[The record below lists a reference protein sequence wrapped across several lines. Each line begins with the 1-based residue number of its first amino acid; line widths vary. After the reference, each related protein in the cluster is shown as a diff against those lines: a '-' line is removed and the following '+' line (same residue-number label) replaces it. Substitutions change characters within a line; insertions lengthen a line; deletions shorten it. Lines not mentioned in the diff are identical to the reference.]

1 MNITLILLKNQIGEK
16 PTNITEEYSYDNDK
30 KAIEIICNSYKNHLS
45 ILKIRSEIT
54 VKENSTNSTI
64 FSPVNRDE
72 VKQCLQKLNPR
83 KAIGQD
89 KIPPALIKMA
99 AEPLSIPLSIAINN
113 SFKYNIFPSNAKVA
127 YVKPLDKKT
136 EDKHCISNFR
146 PVSILNTFS
155 KIYEMFAKNLLVS
168 NIEEFFSPFLAAYRK
183 SYITQHVLI
192 MVEEWKEN
200 LDNNFIV
207 GAILN
212 DLSKAFDGI
221 PHDLLIA
228 KFSAY
233 GLNSDSLCYIY
244 SYLKDRKQCVQIN
257 NEQSEFDTIIS
268 GVPQGSIFGPILYNI
283 FFNDF
288 FFFIPKASVHNF
300 ADDNTLASFA
310 STLKELLPILESE
323 CEAAINWLHNNKMIV
338 NPDKFQVILLDKRG
352 SDNTNIE
359 LKIGTEKIKST
370 LSVKLLGVHIDDKLN
385 FNNHINKLCKSAGN
399 QLNALTRLK
408 SFLGLKERAVLV
420 KSFIYSNFD
429 HCPLV

>member
-1 MNITLILLKNQIGEK
+1 MNKHYIKIIEKSGGEK
-16 PTNITEEYSYDNDK
+16 PTNITEEYSFDNDK
-30 KAIEIICNSYKNHLS
+30 KAIEIICNSYKNHPS

-54 VKENSTNSTI
+54 VKENSINDTI

-99 AEPLSIPLSIAINN
+99 AESLSTHLSIAINN

-127 YVKPLDKKT
+127 CVKPLDKKT

-183 SYITQHVLI
+183 SYSTQHVLI
-192 MVEEWKEN
+192 RMVEERKET

-207 GAILN
+207 GAVLT
-212 DLSKAFDGI
+212 DLSKAFDCI

-228 KFSAY
+228 KLSAY

-244 SYLKDRKQCVQIN
+244 SYLEDRKQCVQIN
-257 NEQSEFDTIIS
+257 NEQSKFDTIIS
-268 GVPQGSIFGPILYNI
+268 GVPQG
-283 FFNDF
+283 
-288 FFFIPKASVHNF
+288 
-300 ADDNTLASFA
+300 
-310 STLKELLPILESE
+310 
-323 CEAAINWLHNNKMIV
+323 
-338 NPDKFQVILLDKRG
+338 
-352 SDNTNIE
+352 
-359 LKIGTEKIKST
+359 
-370 LSVKLLGVHIDDKLN
+370 
-385 FNNHINKLCKSAGN
+385 
-399 QLNALTRLK
+399 
-408 SFLGLKERAVLV
+408 
-420 KSFIYSNFD
+420 
-429 HCPLV
+429 